1 MTPRALRRVAVDGVG
16 LGPDDLAAGA
26 DEEQLL
32 VLLGDLLDRGDV
44 AGLAA
49 LEADEADAL
58 AAAVL
63 APELGQ
69 RHALAVAGLG
79 QHEQVAVGLDD
90 AHPDDRIALAG
101 EPDADDAGGVA
112 AHRPDLALVRSGRAC
127 PARSR

>member
-1 MTPRALRRVAVDGVG
+1 MPSCSASPARNAAIADDPVALGQAHDDDAAGARRVAVDRVG

-32 VLLGDLLDRGDV
+32 VLLGDLLDGGDV

-49 LEADEADAL
+49 LEADQADAL

-79 QHEQVAVGLDD
+79 QDEQVAVGLDD
-90 AHPDDRIALAG
+90 AHRR
-101 EPDADDAGGVA
+101 
-112 AHRPDLALVRSGRAC
+112 RPSRPCGRAGC
-127 PARSR
+127 R